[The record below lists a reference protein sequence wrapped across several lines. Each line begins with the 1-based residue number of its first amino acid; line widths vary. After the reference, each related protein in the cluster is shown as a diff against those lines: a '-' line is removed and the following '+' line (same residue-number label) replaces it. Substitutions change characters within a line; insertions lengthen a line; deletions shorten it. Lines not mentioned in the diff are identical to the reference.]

1 MDADTGWCSE
11 MRTRILRKAPRHV
24 PERDMMS
31 YRNHRSTP
39 NFRPHCYVQ
48 SLALVESRRFDAA
61 VALARA
67 SDFGERL

>member
-1 MDADTGWCSE
+1 
-11 MRTRILRKAPRHV
+11 MRTRILRRAPRYV
-24 PERDMMS
+24 PERNMMS
-31 YRNHRSTP
+31 YRDHRTKL

-67 SDFGERL
+67 SDFGEKL

>member
-1 MDADTGWCSE
+1 MK
-11 MRTRILRKAPRHV
+11 TRILRRAPRYV
-24 PERDMMS
+24 PEIDMMS
-31 YRNHRSTP
+31 YRNPRSKL

-67 SDFGERL
+67 SAFGEKL

>member
-1 MDADTGWCSE
+1 
-11 MRTRILRKAPRHV
+11 MRTRILRRAPRYV
-24 PERDMMS
+24 PERDMMT
-31 YRNHRSTP
+31 YRDHRAKL

-67 SDFGERL
+67 SDFGEGL